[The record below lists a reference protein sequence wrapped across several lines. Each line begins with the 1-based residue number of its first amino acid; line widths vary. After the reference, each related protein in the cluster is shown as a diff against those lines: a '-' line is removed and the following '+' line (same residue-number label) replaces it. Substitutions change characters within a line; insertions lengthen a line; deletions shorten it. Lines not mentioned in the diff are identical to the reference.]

1 MGYTT
6 YTCTG
11 CGYFY
16 QDDFISKL
24 MPEEPAVPSHIHS
37 YTASAVPPTETEQ
50 GYTLY
55 VCEVCGDSYKA
66 NYTPALGR

>member
-1 MGYTT
+1 
-6 YTCTG
+6 
-11 CGYFY
+11 
-16 QDDFISKL
+16 